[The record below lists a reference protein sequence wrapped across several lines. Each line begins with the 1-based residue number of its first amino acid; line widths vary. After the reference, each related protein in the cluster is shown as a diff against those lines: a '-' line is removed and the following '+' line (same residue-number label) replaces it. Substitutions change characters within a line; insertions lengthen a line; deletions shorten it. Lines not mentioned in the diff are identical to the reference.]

1 MALGQGPERFLR
13 PLVLPEAYLK
23 SKKFKSAQP
32 LLGSLCAAGLWF
44 RGRQSKT
51 PNPQINGSRQ
61 MLATFHPVL
70 GSAGPEHQ
78 TGEAVSSHFP
88 ARGFRLGQTEA
99 DMETGFFF

>member
-1 MALGQGPERFLR
+1 
-13 PLVLPEAYLK
+13 
-23 SKKFKSAQP
+23 
-32 LLGSLCAAGLWF
+32 
-44 RGRQSKT
+44 
-51 PNPQINGSRQ
+51 

-99 DMETGFFF
+99 DVETGFFF